1 MEPHEL
7 KCWMQSVRS
16 GGDALSNPDFA
27 PLADHLAE
35 HPEDRE
41 LLDRELQFDATLA
54 AAMREALIPQ
64 GLEERLLARLQIASQ
79 DTAVAEEAVVSE
91 VAPLQ
96 PSATSIAEQAFPAS
110 LAAAPSPAAD
120 APRPLPADETA
131 PTDEPAA
138 PARRLHLRRWVAATA
153 AGVLA
158 LIGVQWWY
166 EANRPVGWD
175 EVLAEA
181 RGALPGAQAMGGPA
195 AWQTLATAPSE
206 HPFGPWL
213 DRRQVVGWLPSPN
226 FLNRRAVVY
235 WLADPGGK
243 AQGFLFVSS
252 ARRTGPLPAAPGPFE
267 NSGGVWATGWR
278 SGDSLYALA
287 AVGERADLERA
298 HYFLRPLQLTRL
310 DGLPPAGQFASRR

>member
-7 KCWMQSVRS
+7 KRWMQSVRS
-16 GGDALSNPDFA
+16 GGDPSSDPDFT
-27 PLADHLAE
+27 PLAEHLAE

-41 LLDRELQFDATLA
+41 LLDRELQFDANLA
-54 AAMREALIPQ
+54 SAMLEAPVPQ
-64 GLEERLLARLQIASQ
+64 GLEERLLARLKLAAS
-79 DTAVAEEAVVSE
+79 APAGSEA
-91 VAPLQ
+91 APL
-96 PSATSIAEQAFPAS
+96 AEFASVEPA
-110 LAAAPSPAAD
+110 AAAPAGESFPHPLAVAPPPSAD
-120 APRPLPADETA
+120 APRPLPANESA
-131 PTDEPAA
+131 PTDQDAP
-138 PARRLHLRRWVAATA
+138 PARRLHLRRWVAATV

-181 RGALPGAQAMGGPA
+181 RSALPGAQAMGRPA
-195 AWQTLATAPSE
+195 AWQALATAPSE

-213 DRRQVVGWLPSPN
+213 DRRQVVGWLPSPA

-243 AQGFLFVSS
+243 AQGFLFVST
-252 ARRTGPLPAAPGPFE
+252 ARRTGPLPSAPGSFE

-310 DGLPPAGQFASRR
+310 DGLPPLQRLASRR